1 MILTL
6 AQTTAGA
13 PNTMPLTWFDVALS
27 VVKIVVVI
35 VLLQG
40 AFAYATWFER
50 RVLARMQWRLGPN
63 RTGPFGL
70 LQPIADGLKVL
81 FKEQLIPAQARRFL
95 YILAPCISLAIPLT
109 VFAVVPFGA
118 PTPSAWNFFGIP
130 VEFAWWI
137 ADINV
142 AVLFIL
148 GMLSLSV
155 YGIVLAGWSSGN
167 HYALL
172 GAIRSAAQVIS
183 YELAMGMA
191 LLSPLLL
198 SALFTPNGLGTL
210 SLRELVLAQETG
222 GWFVFY
228 LPVAFMIYWISG
240 IAETNR
246 APFDLPEAEQELIAG
261 YFIEYSGMRFAMFFM
276 AEYIAMLTMSAIGT
290 TVFLGGAG
298 SPFLLPWTILGLD
311 TLFGMSPEALWFLT
325 MPGPWWFVLKIFFF
339 MFVFVW
345 LRATFPR
352 FRYDQ
357 LMRIGWQLLLPL
369 GLVNVTITAVFVA
382 MHDPMGFTVGFTKA
396 MVLGAMVLAIALLA
410 LVGRAR
416 RSSRVSPV
424 VSGAAA

>member
-6 AQTTAGA
+6 AQSTAGA
-13 PNTMPLTWFDVALS
+13 APPMALTWFDVILS
-27 VVKIVVVI
+27 VVKILVVI
-35 VLLQG
+35 VALQG
-40 AFAYATWFER
+40 TFAYATWFER

-70 LQPIADGLKVL
+70 LQPVADGLKVL
-81 FKEQLIPAQARRFL
+81 FKEQLIPAQARTFL

-118 PTPSAWNFFGIP
+118 PTASAWNFFGIP
-130 VEFAWWI
+130 VQFAWWI

-142 AVLFIL
+142 GVLYIL
-148 GMLSLSV
+148 GMTSLAV

-198 SALFTPNGLGTL
+198 SGLFTKDGLGTL

-228 LPVAFMIYWISG
+228 MPVAFAIYWISG

-298 SPFLLPWTILGLD
+298 SPFLLPWTIFGLGE
-311 TLFGMSPEALWFLT
+311 PPAALWPLT
-325 MPGPWWFVLKIFFF
+325 MPGPWWFALKIFFF

-369 GLVNVTITAVFVA
+369 GILNVTVTSVFVA
-382 MHDPMGFTVGFTKA
+382 MHDPMGFTAGLTKGLVLGT
-396 MVLGAMVLAIALLA
+396 MVLLIALLA
-410 LVGRAR
+410 LLGAAR
-416 RSSRVSPV
+416 RTSAARVP
-424 VSGAAA
+424 ARAEA